1 MHLKLLKVKSKTR
14 QPALIFQRHIFGGA
28 HLEGYDH
35 QIQTRPRFLYNAP
48 TPSFIS
54 YVYSFRNYH
63 VDKQTHK
70 QTDAAKTI
78 PHSSLC
84 YDVG

>member
-48 TPSFIS
+48 TPKFHILCLLIQKLSCW
-54 YVYSFRNYH
+54 
-63 VDKQTHK
+63 QTNT
-70 QTDAAKTI
+70 QTNRRR
-78 PHSSLC
+78 
-84 YDVG
+84 